1 MIATSDPAG
10 DSPERFRPLL
20 LSLRPR
26 FADAIL
32 DGSKTIELR
41 RTRVAAPPGT
51 HLLLYAS
58 APIMA
63 VVGVAVLGERHT
75 ARPSTIW
82 RHHRASLGL
91 ARAEFDQYLAGA
103 RFATALTI
111 TKVQAL
117 PDPFTLAWLR
127 THAWFQ
133 PPQSYR
139 YIASTDPAPLRELC
153 RN

>member
-1 MIATSDPAG
+1 MIATTDPQVNT
-10 DSPERFRPLL
+10 SERPRPLL

-26 FADAIL
+26 FAQAIL
-32 DGSKTIELR
+32 EGSKTVELR

-63 VVGVAVLGERHT
+63 VVGMAALGERHT

-82 RHHRASLGL
+82 RRHRAELGL
-91 ARAEFDQYLAGA
+91 SLAEFNQYLAGA
-103 RFATALTI
+103 QHATALTI
-111 TKVQAL
+111 TDAQAL

-127 THAWFQ
+127 SHAWFQ

-139 YIASTDPAPLRELC
+139 YIAPTDPAPLRELC
-153 RN
+153 GS